1 LTRTFALLGVL
12 WLALPDV
19 AWACEKCFGAGAG
32 NEATGISM
40 AMLALLGMTGLVWG
54 GIGMFFINMRKRARL
69 LEPGDL
75 IVTEDGEILNRL
87 PDTP

>member
-1 LTRTFALLGVL
+1 
-12 WLALPDV
+12 
-19 AWACEKCFGAGAG
+19 
-32 NEATGISM
+32 
-40 AMLALLGMTGLVWG
+40 
-54 GIGMFFINMRKRARL
+54 MFFINMRKRARL